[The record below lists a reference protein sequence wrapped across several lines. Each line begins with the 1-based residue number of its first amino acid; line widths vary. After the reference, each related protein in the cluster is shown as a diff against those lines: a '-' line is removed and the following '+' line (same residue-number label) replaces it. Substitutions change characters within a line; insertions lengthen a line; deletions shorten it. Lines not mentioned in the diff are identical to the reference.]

1 MDEYN
6 IKTNYNKAN
15 NISVR
20 NVTKN
25 QADYT
30 LNIEKK
36 FSADFNIKLQVLEW
50 TYKISR
56 KALKY

>member
-1 MDEYN
+1 MRYYLNKEKQIVNEKLIVVDEYN

-25 QADYT
+25 QAG
-30 LNIEKK
+30 
-36 FSADFNIKLQVLEW
+36 
-50 TYKISR
+50 
-56 KALKY
+56 

>member
-30 LNIEKK
+30 LNIEL
-36 FSADFNIKLQVLEW
+36 SSNYDNYW
-50 TYKISR
+50 TKECYW
-56 KALKY
+56 L

>member
-1 MDEYN
+1 MRYYLNKEKQIVNEKLIVVDEYN

-30 LNIEKK
+30 LNIEL
-36 FSADFNIKLQVLEW
+36 SSNYDN
-50 TYKISR
+50 Y
-56 KALKY
+56 